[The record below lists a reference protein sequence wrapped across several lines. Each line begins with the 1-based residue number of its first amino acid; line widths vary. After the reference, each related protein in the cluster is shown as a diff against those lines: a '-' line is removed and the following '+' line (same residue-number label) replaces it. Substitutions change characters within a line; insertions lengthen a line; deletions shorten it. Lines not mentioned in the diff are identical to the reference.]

1 MPPERFYVTTPIYYV
16 SGTPHVGS
24 VYTTVMA
31 DVFARFHRMLG
42 IPTFFL
48 TGTDEHGEKA
58 QLAAEARGISPAA
71 LCDEYSAVFRSL
83 FARYGVSND
92 DFIRTTEPRH
102 ERTVARVLGRM
113 HAQGDL
119 YRASYEG
126 FYCTRCE
133 TFFTDQAV
141 RDAGDACPEQPVL
154 HGKIQRLSETNWFFR
169 TSKYAPE
176 LARRIEAGEMEIV
189 PARRRQEVL
198 GLLRDVQDLC
208 VSRHRSRVSWGIPLP
223 FDPEYVCYVWIDAL
237 FNYRTATGYL
247 DDDAAR
253 RADDAAWWAH
263 ATHLIG
269 KDILKHH
276 TVLWGTFLLAM
287 GEPLPRREFIHGWL
301 LDERGL
307 KVSKTQLAGAPAA
320 RTPGAEELL
329 AVVGRDAARYAL
341 VTAMRGAE
349 DAPFSWNLLR
359 ERLDAELANG
369 FGNSVNRV
377 VRMIHQSCG
386 GRFPGL
392 DVNSDVNADVNAD
405 VNVRAK
411 VDAGARAAAV
421 REAALAVPAAVRR
434 LPDILDV
441 HEVLG
446 AVRAGVQE
454 ISLFLDEEKPW
465 KAAKDPAN
473 LPRVGATLATALEA
487 LRLLS
492 LGLHAVCP
500 EKMAEFRAVLGL
512 GAEPC
517 FEPESRWGLL
527 AAGAPLGQPPGLFPR
542 FDDAKFAAAVPDA
555 APGAG

>member
-1 MPPERFYVTTPIYYV
+1 MSAERFYVTTPIYYV

-42 IPTFFL
+42 IPTRFL

-58 QLAAEARGISPAA
+58 QLAAEARGIPPRA

-83 FARYGVSND
+83 FDRYGIAYD
-92 DFIRTTEPRH
+92 DFIRTTEERH
-102 ERTVARVLGRM
+102 ETIVTRVLSAM

-119 YRASYEG
+119 YRGSYEG
-126 FYCTRCE
+126 WYCNRCE

-141 RDAGDACPEQPVL
+141 SDAGGVCPEQPVL
-154 HGKIQRLSETNWFFR
+154 HGKIQRISETNWFFR

-189 PARRRQEVL
+189 PARRKQEVL

-208 VSRHRSRVSWGIPLP
+208 ISRHRSRVSWGVPLP

-237 FNYRTATGYL
+237 FNYRSSSGYL
-247 DDDAAR
+247 SDDAAR
-253 RADDAAWWAH
+253 RAEDAAWWPH
-263 ATHLIG
+263 VTHLIG

-276 TVLWGTFLLAM
+276 TVLWGTFLLSMA
-287 GEPLPRREFIHGWL
+287 EPLPRREFVHGWL

-329 AVVGRDAARYAL
+329 AVVGRDVARYAL

-349 DAPFSWNLLR
+349 DAAFSWNLLR
-359 ERLDAELANG
+359 ERVDAELANG

-377 VRMIHQSCG
+377 VRMIHQFCG
-386 GRFPGL
+386 GRFPAL
-392 DVNSDVNADVNAD
+392 DG
-405 VNVRAK
+405 
-411 VDAGARAAAV
+411 DAGPRAAAV
-421 REAALAVPAAVRR
+421 RAAALAVPEAIRR
-434 LPDILDV
+434 LPATLDV
-441 HEVLG
+441 HDVLG
-446 AVRAGVQE
+446 AVRSGVQE
-454 ISLFLDEEKPW
+454 LSLHLDEEKPW

-473 LPRVGATLATALEA
+473 ASRVAAVLATALEA
-487 LRLLS
+487 LRLLA
-492 LGLHAVCP
+492 LGLQPVCP

-512 GAEPC
+512 PAEPA
-517 FEPESRWGLL
+517 FETESRWGVL
-527 AAGAPLGQPPGLFPR
+527 AAGAALGQPPGLFPR
-542 FDDAKFAAAVPDA
+542 FDDAKFAAVVAHESG
-555 APGAG
+555 AP